1 MADGNKKKT
10 DPNEVFYYIL
20 LVLAVIGLAYFTY
33 LRLNDLSLYFMG
45 SIFCSYTVGFF
56 GAFLF
61 LGIRI
66 SALLTRTK
74 GKYNLQ
80 LWALTIAAVLVFAC
94 GLSSFTID
102 VRRSK
107 LIDVLTIDEETTVLL
122 SEYTEH
128 DKLTD
133 ADRVYLDVY
142 KLSGKTV
149 SKKLGQIDETY
160 FAVRCVET
168 DSYTYTVG
176 EDGVFTLDCQYGS
189 YGGGLFVLAP
199 YADTGHLTYDFKLN

>member
-10 DPNEVFYYIL
+10 DPNEVFYHIL
-20 LVLAVIGLAYFTY
+20 LVAAVIGLAYFTY
-33 LRLNDLSLYFMG
+33 LRLNDMSLYFMG
-45 SIFCSYTVGFF
+45 SIFDCNTVGFF

-74 GKYNLQ
+74 GKYNLR
-80 LWALTIAAVLVFAC
+80 LWTLTVAAVLVFAC
-94 GLSSFTID
+94 GLSGFTID
-102 VRRSK
+102 VRHSK
-107 LIDVLTIDEETTVLL
+107 LIDVLTIDGETTVLL

-133 ADRVYLDVY
+133 TERVYLDVY
-142 KLSGKTV
+142 RSNGKT
-149 SKKLGQIDETY
+149 SAKKLGQIDETY

-168 DSYTYTVG
+168 DSYTYTVSD
-176 EDGVFTLDCQYGS
+176 DGIFTLDCQYVS
-189 YGGGLFVLAP
+189 YGGGPFVLSP
-199 YADTGHLTYDFKLN
+199 YADTGHLTYNFKLN